1 MRALIDADTLC
12 YAAAA
17 MAEGLGV
24 GIGRYNVD
32 QMHEKLLRDLDV
44 SDHTFYVTGDSNF
57 RYAIY
62 PEYKANRLKT
72 ARPEHLAACKDHL
85 MMKYVAICSDG
96 CEADDLLG
104 VEQCR
109 ANAAGEETMIST
121 IDKDLD
127 MIPGWHYSP
136 EIRRKGV
143 IVRPW
148 RKYFVEPYE
157 ADRFFF
163 KQLITGDSTDNIKG
177 IPGVGKDSQQV
188 QELMTCN
195 SYDEMEELV
204 RRFYDCDE
212 QMLMNGQV
220 LWIWRKP
227 NDVWQLK
234 SGHPLG
240 IMPSLSAS

>member
-17 MAEGLGV
+17 MAEGIGE

-32 QMHEKLLRDLDV
+32 QMVSKLLRDLDV
-44 SDHTFYVTGDSNF
+44 SDHTFYVTGDKNF

-72 ARPEHLAACKDHL
+72 IRPEHLAACRDHL
-85 MMKYVAICSDG
+85 MMKYGAVCSDG

-104 VEQCR
+104 VEQT
-109 ANAAGEETMIST
+109 AALAQGRETMIST

-127 MIPGWHYSP
+127 MIAGWHYRP
-136 EIRRKGV
+136 EIKRKGV
-143 IVRPW
+143 IVTPW
-148 RKYFVEPYE
+148 RRYYVEPYE

-163 KQLITGDSTDNIKG
+163 KQLITGDPTDNIKG

-188 QELMTCN
+188 AELMMVN
-195 SYDEMEELV
+195 SYEEMEDLV
-204 RRFYDCDE
+204 LKFYDNDDA
-212 QMLMNGQV
+212 MLMNGQV
-220 LWIWRKP
+220 LWIWRKM
-227 NDVWQLK
+227 DDIWQLK
-234 SGHPLG
+234 SGPPLATT
-240 IMPSLSAS
+240 PS